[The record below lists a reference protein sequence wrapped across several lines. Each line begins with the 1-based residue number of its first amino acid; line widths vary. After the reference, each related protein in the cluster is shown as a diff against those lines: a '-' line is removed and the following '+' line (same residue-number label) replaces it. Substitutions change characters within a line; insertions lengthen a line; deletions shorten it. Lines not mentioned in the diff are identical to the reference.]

1 MALEVKNT
9 KTANAETLPVLML
22 VYGAGGSGKTTFGAT
37 APNHL
42 IVDLEG
48 GTKYLKQRGID
59 ANYVNIKSWSDMKDV
74 ITLMKDYDTIVIDP
88 LGELMEKLK
97 RHMVALN
104 NKKLV
109 QSDGSPSAAGWGW
122 LKDTLAGYIKI
133 LRDSGKH
140 VLIIAHVEEGQDGEN
155 MIKRPKVQTKLKED
169 VVNMLDQT
177 GLMVKVKTDQ
187 KDENGDDIY
196 KHMILFDANDD
207 RYVAKDRSDQLGKMV
222 PADFKLLIKAIQ
234 GTEVF
239 PWSSDGARE
248 RFEAEC
254 EETPAEE
261 PADEPAPAEEPQ
273 NEPEESE
280 DDGLTVEEVEEAMNP
295 KKTAAK
301 KAEAKK
307 TTK

>member
-9 KTANAETLPVLML
+9 KTAEAKTLPVLML
-22 VYGAGGSGKTTFGAT
+22 VYGAGGVGKTTFGAS

-42 IVDLEG
+42 LVDLEG

-59 ANYVNIKSWSDMKDV
+59 ANYVNINSWSQMKEVLDLV
-74 ITLMKDYDTIVIDP
+74 KDYDTIVIDP

-97 RHMVALN
+97 RHMVKLN

-140 VLIIAHVEEGQDGEN
+140 VLIIAHVEEGQDGDN

-169 VVNMLDQT
+169 IVNMLDQT
-177 GLMVKVKTDQ
+177 GYMIKMKTNE
-187 KDENGDDIY
+187 KDENGDDIF
-196 KHMILFDANDD
+196 KQAILFDANDD
-207 RYVAKDRSDQLGKMV
+207 RYVAKDRSDQLGNTV
-222 PADFKLLIKAIQ
+222 PADFSLLIEAIQ
-234 GTEVF
+234 GTKIF
-239 PWSSDGARE
+239 DWSSDKAVE
-248 RFEAEC
+248 RFNAKQEADK
-254 EETPAEE
+254 
-261 PADEPAPAEEPQ
+261 PADEPKDVPAEPQEPQ
-273 NEPEESE
+273 DEGMTE
-280 DDGLTVEEVEEAMNP
+280 EEVEKLEEEMNP

-301 KAEAKK
+301 KSTKK
-307 TTK
+307 